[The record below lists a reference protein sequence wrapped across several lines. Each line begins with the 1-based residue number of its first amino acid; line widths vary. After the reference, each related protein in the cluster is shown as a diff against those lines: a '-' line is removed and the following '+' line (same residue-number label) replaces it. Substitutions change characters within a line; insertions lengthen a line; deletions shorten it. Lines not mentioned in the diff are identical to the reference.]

1 MWHGL
6 TRAVQMWASLGVEAG
21 VNTMLLVVDSE
32 VPHAWRL
39 LGLQAKSDMCSASQ
53 IRLKYDVAYSG
64 IHLHLQTEAAPG
76 RCTGGLDVSSNRN
89 KMLGGND

>member
-32 VPHAWRL
+32 MPWRL
-39 LGLQAKSDMCSASQ
+39 MGLPAY
-53 IRLKYDVAYSG
+53 RLKVKCAP
-64 IHLHLQTEAAPG
+64 LH
-76 RCTGGLDVSSNRN
+76 RFD
-89 KMLGGND
+89 